1 VALTRDVAGRR
12 YALAIVELA
21 RERDD
26 FDSWLEAVEALE
38 ALTAE
43 PASVA
48 ALQGDGMT
56 DERFQTIV
64 RQVAPG
70 IGETQMNLF
79 RLLRHKSRL
88 ALGASVASY
97 FRELRDEES
106 GVERALVSTAVE
118 LDEERR
124 GRLERQLTEST
135 HKSVEVEMEV
145 DPALLGGAVIRIGDR
160 LIDGS
165 TRGRLRRLR
174 DRLAASAAGGPQA

>member
-1 VALTRDVAGRR
+1 MALTRDVAGRR

-21 RERDD
+21 REHDD
-26 FDSWLEAVEALE
+26 FDAWLEAVDGLE

-56 DERFQTIV
+56 DERFQAIV
-64 RQVAPG
+64 RRVAPG
-70 IGETQMNLF
+70 IGEPQLNLF
-79 RLLRHKSRL
+79 RLLRRKARL

-97 FRELRDEES
+97 FRELRDQER
-106 GVERALVSTAVE
+106 GVERVLVSTAVE
-118 LDEERR
+118 LDDERR
-124 GRLERQLTEST
+124 RQLARQLTEWT
-135 HKSVEVEMEV
+135 RKTVEVETEV
-145 DPALLGGAVIRIGDR
+145 DAALLGGTVIRIGDR

-174 DRLAASAAGGPQA
+174 DRLAASAAGGPQT